1 MILLLDFATVIEFSE
16 SHLGKTQMTFTD
28 LRKTKN
34 SPLVD
39 WDGLSNT
46 SCVIKRVKCQKYQ
59 MSESRYSQNFQKL
72 KNRVLEKIFL
82 HLFDNLLLTIQ
93 NANSCKIETFEK
105 IAT

>member
-1 MILLLDFATVIEFSE
+1 
-16 SHLGKTQMTFTD
+16 
-28 LRKTKN
+28 
-34 SPLVD
+34 
-39 WDGLSNT
+39 
-46 SCVIKRVKCQKYQ
+46 